1 MHAGIAKLPLYDQ
14 LYFIMISLKNISK
27 YYPAGFGRVYVLR
40 NISLDIAE
48 GEFVSIMG
56 PSGSGKS
63 TLLHILG
70 LLEEPS
76 EGEYLFLDT
85 PVQKLSE
92 KRRTDLHRN
101 HIGFVF
107 QAYHLIDELT
117 VYENI
122 ETPLL
127 YKGMSSS
134 ERKSRVAD
142 LLDRFNIVGKKDLFP
157 NQLSG
162 GQQQLVGIARAVAAR
177 PRVIFADEPTGNLHS
192 DQAKEIMELF
202 KKLNQEDGVTIVQV
216 THSDVNAAYGNRILN
231 LKDGW
236 LESTPVPT
244 L

>member
-1 MHAGIAKLPLYDQ
+1 MLHLQ
-14 LYFIMISLKNISK
+14 NVSK
-27 YYPAGFGRVYVLR
+27 YYPAGFGKTFVLR
-40 NISLDIAE
+40 NVNLRIAE

-76 EGEYLFLDT
+76 EGEYLFLDE
-85 PVQKLSE
+85 PVHKLTE
-92 KRRTDLHRN
+92 RRRTELHRN

-127 YKGMSSS
+127 YKGTSGS
-134 ERKSRVAD
+134 ERKSRVAE
-142 LLDRFNIVGKKDLFP
+142 LLDRFNMVAKKDLFP
-157 NQLSG
+157 SQLSG
-162 GQQQLVGIARAVAAR
+162 GQQQLVGIARALVVE
-177 PRVIFADEPTGNLHS
+177 PKVIFADEPTGNLHS
-192 DQAKEIMELF
+192 DQAEEIMVLF
-202 KKLNQEDGVTIVQV
+202 KELNQKDGVTIVQV
-216 THSDVNAAYGNRILN
+216 THSEVNAAYGQRVVR

-236 LESTPVPT
+236 LEPQAAVS
-244 L
+244 